1 MLIFIFGANSYSS
14 KEQVNAMRERF
25 LEKFDQL
32 GTNISIFDISDKNFV
47 YCEMAQ
53 AISTPPFLSPKRMI
67 IIKNLLS
74 DVKRTDQKNVCDLL
88 SKIPESTIVVV
99 IDQIDTEKARKHAIV
114 KAFTGASDIY
124 FYEHNLMSEKQAIS
138 WVRDYVKKKDV
149 QISDEII
156 NLIIRS
162 VGTDA
167 WQLSCEIDKLV
178 GYCKGRKVTNNDVNL
193 LVLSNADDQL
203 FACLDAIFQ
212 KNSKQVAN
220 LLEQQR
226 QFGTSDSQIFAM
238 LARQV
243 RFIIACI
250 SLMNEKPNLTKQD
263 VVNLLGIHHFV
274 AQKLLVQSKRFS
286 ISLMTDI
293 QKQLFE
299 MEKLVKTSILNFD
312 QAVDDV
318 VVKLV

>member
-1 MLIFIFGANSYSS
+1 MLIFIFGENSYSS

-25 LEKFDQL
+25 LDKFDQL
-32 GTNISIFDISDKNFV
+32 GTNISVFDISDKNFV
-47 YCEMAQ
+47 YGEMAQ

-74 DVKRTDQKNVCDLL
+74 NVKKTDQKNVCDLL
-88 SKIPESTIVVV
+88 SKIPESTIVIVV
-99 IDQIDTEKARKHAIV
+99 DQIDTEKAKKHAIA
-114 KAFTGASDIY
+114 KAFDGANDIY

-149 QISDEII
+149 QISDTII
-156 NLIIRS
+156 ALIIRS

-178 GYCKGRKVTNNDVNL
+178 GYCKGQKVTNDDVNL

-203 FACLDAIFQ
+203 FACFDAIFQ
-212 KNSKQVAN
+212 KNSRQVAN

-226 QFGTSDSQIFAM
+226 QFGTPDSQILAM

-243 RFIIACI
+243 RLIIACI
-250 SLMNEKPNLTKQD
+250 SLMNEKPSLTKQD
-263 VVNLLGIHHFV
+263 LVNLLGIHPFA

-286 ISLMTDI
+286 LPQMIDV

-299 MEKLVKTSILNFD
+299 MEKLVKTSVLDFA
-312 QAVDDV
+312 QAVDGV
-318 VVKLV
+318 VVKLI